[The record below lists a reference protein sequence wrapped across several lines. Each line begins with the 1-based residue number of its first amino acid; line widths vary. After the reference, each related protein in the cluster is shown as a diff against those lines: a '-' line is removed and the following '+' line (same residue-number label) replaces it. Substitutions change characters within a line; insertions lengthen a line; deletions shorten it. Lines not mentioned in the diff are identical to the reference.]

1 MTLLNRLTATLL
13 CLGLI
18 AGNAAICQELA
29 ATPEARM
36 ACCADGETCPM
47 HKGESHDS
55 GRTLTQAEA
64 DNCCA
69 VSERE
74 TSNSP
79 TATVVSAIS
88 IAVLGS
94 GIVIP
99 ASVPALVRS
108 DEWRTSSPIATPP
121 VPRHVLLSVFLV

>member
-1 MTLLNRLTATLL
+1 
-13 CLGLI
+13 
-18 AGNAAICQELA
+18 
-29 ATPEARM
+29 M

-47 HKGESHDS
+47 HKGDEPHATSM
-55 GRTLTQAEA
+55 TQAEA

-69 VSERE
+69 ISERE

-79 TATVVSAIS
+79 LATVVTAIS

-94 GIVIP
+94 GVVMP

-108 DEWRTSSPIATPP
+108 DEWRTFAPLPTSAR
-121 VPRHVLLSVFLV
+121 PRHVLLSVFLV

>member
-1 MTLLNRLTATLL
+1 
-13 CLGLI
+13 
-18 AGNAAICQELA
+18 
-29 ATPEARM
+29 
-36 ACCADGETCPM
+36 M
-47 HKGESHDS
+47 HKGESHATS
-55 GRTLTQAEA
+55 MTQAEA

-79 TATVVSAIS
+79 IATVVTAFS

-94 GIVIP
+94 GLVMP

-108 DEWRTSSPIATPP
+108 DAWRTGSPLPTPP